1 MDARMEVREN
11 CPHLEDSFRT
21 LSDYPNYYPNY
32 FTRTANRLFFLSLE
46 LLFIF
51 IRVSGSRGIH
61 PSRMLPSMD
70 DDLLY
75 HKVEEFQHVTSQVST

>member
-11 CPHLEDSFRT
+11 CSHLEDSFRT
-21 LSDYPNYYPNY
+21 SFDYPNY
-32 FTRTANRLFFLSLE
+32 FTRTTNRLFFLSVE

-61 PSRMLPSMD
+61 PLRMLPSMD

-75 HKVEEFQHVTSQVST
+75 HKIEEFQHVTSQVST